1 MIENIHIK
9 NFRGIKDCFISGIK
23 QINLFFGRNNC
34 GKSSVLDA
42 LFLFSAANNPRYP
55 LTINW
60 SRNYLN
66 RGPESLKMNFY
77 RLNTDSNIVFNG
89 KYGTNIRNVEI
100 EYEETLSPVLT
111 IPTNPGTS
119 NVNDKIYSLN
129 LNTEI
134 SSTEDNSSQKKEYH
148 TSIRFEGKTK
158 ATVTGIDSSYKEE
171 LECVYITANEPFHNN
186 VELFATLLE
195 NKQENFVFDMLRKVE
210 PNLKDI
216 VSANG
221 ELLADIGMEKRIP
234 IQLLG
239 DGIRKLLSV
248 ILHIYG
254 SKKKVLLIDEV
265 DNGLHYSAM
274 PTLWTA
280 ILEVAKITDT
290 QIFVTTHNLDSIKE
304 LANVLEEKGNEYQ
317 EMISAFKL
325 IKRNT
330 DELIALN
337 YDYEKFDYS
346 IKQEMEM
353 R

>member
-1 MIENIHIK
+1 M
-9 NFRGIKDCFISGIK
+9 
-23 QINLFFGRNNC
+23 
-34 GKSSVLDA
+34 
-42 LFLFSAANNPRYP
+42 
-55 LTINW
+55 
-60 SRNYLN
+60 
-66 RGPESLKMNFY
+66 
-77 RLNTDSNIVFNG
+77 
-89 KYGTNIRNVEI
+89 
-100 EYEETLSPVLT
+100 T

-290 QIFVTTHNLDSIKE
+290 QIFVTTHNLDSIKG

-337 YDYEKFDYS
+337 YDYEKYCCMP
-346 IKQEMEM
+346 ETAM
-353 R
+353 RKIGIRLWCQMILISGTYVMWNFRGM